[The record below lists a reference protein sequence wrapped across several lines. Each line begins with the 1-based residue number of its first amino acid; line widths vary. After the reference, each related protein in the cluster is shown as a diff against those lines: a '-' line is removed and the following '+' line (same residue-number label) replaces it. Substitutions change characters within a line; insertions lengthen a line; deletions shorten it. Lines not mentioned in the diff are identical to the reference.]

1 MASVVKQQPFTEH
14 RTRDDDQKRGNK
26 QNGGEERGITSRRIR
41 EEDRNDRH
49 TIHREKKSI
58 KTAGYVD
65 RLEFLF
71 IQEDFGY

>member
-41 EEDRNDRH
+41 EEDRND
-49 TIHREKKSI
+49 
-58 KTAGYVD
+58 
-65 RLEFLF
+65 
-71 IQEDFGY
+71 